1 MKRINGDGLKYET
14 LFDFGGM
21 DADTDGRVGRTE
33 DGRYIAIEAA
43 LYHIGSAYSAKLTYY
58 ELDLQDL
65 KRYAGTAYVRRK
77 LTKDRYEKIC
87 GIESLDE
94 AWPILLMDK

>member
-58 ELDLQDL
+58 ELELQDL

-77 LTKDRYEKIC
+77 ITKEQYEKI
-87 GIESLDE
+87 IAMESLDE
-94 AWPILLMDK
+94 EWP